1 MPFLPPDHP
10 ERLVLADEVHARPPE
25 PLTTPARATYVAM
38 LLSPDERELERQ
50 HLARLCMRFDG
61 APPPAG
67 TTQFSA
73 RLGGLRMKWERHGEF
88 SGYTFF
94 APDAGGKPFAE
105 TAAAGLP
112 AGWLQGLPGRTVA
125 AAHALLIEGQGSV
138 PGMDAL
144 SDYFDGNTPVGAA
157 VGSGTGFAFT
167 DFRIH
172 ADGCGRF
179 VLLNDGFTPNQ
190 AGRLLQRLFEID
202 AYRMLALL
210 ALPIARRQSPRIV
223 AIEQALAELTDGIA
237 REDGREEALLHEL
250 TRLAAEI
257 ESGLSASQFR
267 FGACRAYS
275 ELVHTR
281 IEELRE
287 QRIPGLQTIAEF
299 MTRRFTPAVTTCHT
313 VSQRMHDLSERVAQA
328 SGLLATRVGIARERQ
343 NQDLLASMNRRARLQ
358 LRLQQTVEGLSIA
371 AIVYYVA
378 GLLGYVGKGLKAG
391 GLALDIDLV
400 VGLAVPVVAALAILA
415 VRRAR
420 RRIARSEPEDGV
432 RAD

>member
-10 ERLVLADEVHARPPE
+10 ERMVLADEVHARPPE
-25 PLTTPARATYVAM
+25 PLNTPARATYVAV
-38 LLSPDERELERQ
+38 LISPEEREPERQ
-50 HLARLCMRFDG
+50 HLARLFARFDL
-61 APPPAG
+61 PPPVAG
-67 TTQFSA
+67 VTQFVVN
-73 RLGGLRMKWERHGEF
+73 LGSGRMKWERHGEF
-88 SGYTFF
+88 SSYTFF
-94 APDAGGKPFAE
+94 ASGSTDKPFTD

-112 AGWLQGLPGRTVA
+112 AGWLQGLPGATVA
-125 AAHALLIEGQGSV
+125 AAHAVLLKGAGAA
-138 PGMDAL
+138 PDGAAL
-144 SDYFDGNTPVGAA
+144 ADYFDGNTPVGAA
-157 VGSGTGFAFT
+157 VGAGSGFAFT

-179 VLLNDGFTPNQ
+179 VLLDDGFTPHQ

-202 AYRMLALL
+202 TYRMLALL

-250 TRLAAEI
+250 TRLAAEV

-275 ELVHTR
+275 ELVGTR

-299 MTRRFTPAVTTCHT
+299 MTRRFTPAVTTCQT
-313 VSQRMHDLSERVAQA
+313 VSQRLHDLSERVAQA

-371 AIVYYVA
+371 AIVYYVV
-378 GLLGYVGKGLKAG
+378 GLLGYVTKGLKAG
-391 GLALDIDLV
+391 GLALNIDLA

-415 VRRAR
+415 LRRAR
-420 RRIARSEPEDGV
+420 RRIARSEPEGDV
-432 RAD
+432 RID

>member
-25 PLTTPARATYVAM
+25 PLTTPVRATHVAV
-38 LLSPDERELERQ
+38 LISPDERELERQ
-50 HLARLCMRFDG
+50 HLIRLCTRFDLV
-61 APPPAG
+61 APPAG
-67 TTQFSA
+67 ITQFSA
-73 RLGGLRMKWERHGEF
+73 RLGSVRMKWERHGEF
-88 SGYTFF
+88 SGYFFF
-94 APDAGGKPFAE
+94 AAGPSDKPFVE

-112 AGWLQGLPGRTVA
+112 DGWLQSLPGRTVA
-125 AAHALLIEGQGSV
+125 AAHAVLLQGSGA
-138 PGMDAL
+138 PPTAGELA
-144 SDYFDGNTPVGAA
+144 DYFDGNTAVGAA
-157 VGSGTGFAFT
+157 VASGTGYAFT

-172 ADGCGRF
+172 GDGCGRF
-179 VLLNDGFTPNQ
+179 VMLDDGFTPNQ

-202 AYRMLALL
+202 AYRMFALL

-237 REDGREEALLHEL
+237 REDGHEETLLHEL
-250 TRLAAEI
+250 TRLAAEV

-275 ELVHTR
+275 ELVNTR
-281 IEELRE
+281 IQELHE
-287 QRIPGLQTIAEF
+287 MPVPGLQTIEEF

-313 VSQRMHDLSERVAQA
+313 VSQRLHDLSERVAQA

-343 NQDLLASMNRRARLQ
+343 NQDLLASMNRRAKLQ

-371 AIVYYVA
+371 AIVYYVS
-378 GLLGYVGKGLKAG
+378 GLLGYITRALKAG
-391 GLALDIDLV
+391 GLPLNSDLV
-400 VGLAVPVVAALAILA
+400 VGVAVPVVAVLAIVA

-420 RRIARSEPEDGV
+420 RRIALAEPDDAV
-432 RAD
+432 RAG

>member
-25 PLTTPARATYVAM
+25 PLSTPVRATYVAM
-38 LLSPDERELERQ
+38 LFSPDERELERQ
-50 HLARLCMRFDG
+50 HLARLCIRFDVV
-61 APPPAG
+61 PPPAG

-73 RLGGLRMKWERHGEF
+73 RLGAVRIKWERHGEF

-94 APDAGGKPFAE
+94 AADLGGKPFVD

-125 AAHALLIEGQGSV
+125 AAHALLIKGQGSA
-138 PGMDAL
+138 PDMDAL
-144 SDYFDGNTPVGAA
+144 AEYFDGNTPVGAA
-157 VGSGTGFAFT
+157 VGAGTGFAFT

-172 ADGCGRF
+172 GDGCGRF
-179 VLLNDGFTPNQ
+179 VLLDDGFTPNQ

-237 REDGREEALLHEL
+237 REDGREETLLHEL
-250 TRLAAEI
+250 TRLAAEV

-275 ELVHTR
+275 ELVRTR

-287 QRIPGLQTIAEF
+287 QRIAGLQTIAEF
-299 MTRRFTPAVTTCHT
+299 MTRRFTPAVTTCQT
-313 VSQRMHDLSERVAQA
+313 VSQRLHDLSERVAQA

-343 NQDLLASMNRRARLQ
+343 NQDLLASMNRRAKLQ

-371 AIVYYVA
+371 AIVYYVV
-378 GLLGYVGKGLKAG
+378 GLLGYITKGLKAG
-391 GLALDIDLV
+391 GLALNSDLA
-400 VGLAVPVVAALAILA
+400 VGLAVPLVAGLAIVA

-420 RRIARSEPEDGV
+420 KRIAQSEPEEAL

>member
-1 MPFLPPDHP
+1 MSFLPPDHP

-25 PLTTPARATYVAM
+25 SLSTPVRATYVAL
-38 LLSPDERELERQ
+38 LLSPDERDLERQ
-50 HLARLCMRFDG
+50 HLARLCSRFDVL
-61 APPPAG
+61 PPPAG
-67 TTQFSA
+67 ATQYSA
-73 RLGGLRMKWERHGEF
+73 RLGSLRMKWERHGEF

-94 APDAGGKPFAE
+94 AADGAGKPFAD

-112 AGWLQGLPGRTVA
+112 GGWLQGLPGRTVA
-125 AAHALLIEGQGSV
+125 AAHALLVKGQGRM
-138 PGMDAL
+138 PDMDLLAE
-144 SDYFDGNTPVGAA
+144 YFDGNTPVGAA
-157 VGSGTGFAFT
+157 IGAGTGFAFT
-167 DFRIH
+167 DFRVH
-172 ADGCGRF
+172 GDGCGRF
-179 VLLNDGFTPNQ
+179 VLLDDGFTPNQ

-237 REDGREEALLHEL
+237 REDGREETLLHEL

-275 ELVHTR
+275 ELVRTR

-299 MTRRFTPAVTTCHT
+299 MTRRFTPAVTTCQT
-313 VSQRMHDLSERVAQA
+313 VSQRLHDLSERVAQA
-328 SGLLATRVGIARERQ
+328 SGLLGTRVGIARERQ
-343 NQDLLASMNRRARLQ
+343 NQALLASMNRRAKLQ

-371 AIVYYVA
+371 AIVYYVV
-378 GLLGYVGKGLKAG
+378 GLVGYVTKGLKAG
-391 GLALDIDLV
+391 GLQVNAELAM
-400 VGLAVPVVAALAILA
+400 GAAVPVVAGLVIVA

-420 RRIARSEPEDGV
+420 RRVSMSEPGEALRTD
-432 RAD
+432 